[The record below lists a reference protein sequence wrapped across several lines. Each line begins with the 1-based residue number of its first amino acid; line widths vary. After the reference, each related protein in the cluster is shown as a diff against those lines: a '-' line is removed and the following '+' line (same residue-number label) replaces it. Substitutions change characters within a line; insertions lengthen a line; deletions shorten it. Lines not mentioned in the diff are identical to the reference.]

1 MNAERHVD
9 SFPAPERILVTNSAD
24 VNVDQVA
31 FRRFCDGWAES
42 FGIQLSIGNEQE
54 DNDAVIFNPGTG
66 TNGGGLTPRDGLPS
80 VGVRFS
86 VGRPATSSGALE
98 WISGRGLD
106 GYRWAIRYLRAAGG
120 WPFDIYRY
128 GSDRENLAELRVP
141 HNPGPHPVVVLI
153 HGGGWKALWGKD
165 LMVPMAVDLARRGFA
180 SWNIEFRRLGAGG
193 GWPSTFDDVSAAVEG
208 LAEVAHERGL
218 DLKRVALLGHSSGAH
233 LALWAAAREDAVVQ
247 PTLVVSLSGMVDLI
261 EADRRG
267 LIGGENVTARLLGG
281 RADEVPE
288 RYAAASPLELLPLG
302 RRQLLI
308 QGLADYIP
316 DLVDTNRSYARA
328 AASAGDSVDL
338 IELPDVDHLQPIE
351 PGSPAWTVTA
361 KRIEEEL

>member
-1 MNAERHVD
+1 VTAERHVG
-9 SFPAPERILVTNSAD
+9 SFPPPERILVTNSTD
-24 VNVDQVA
+24 VNVDEIA
-31 FRRFCDGWAES
+31 FRRFCDVWAES
-42 FGIQLSIGNEQE
+42 FGISLSIGDHQG
-54 DNDAVIFNPGTG
+54 DNDAVIFNPGSG
-66 TNGGGLTPRDGLPS
+66 NALLAPDGGLPA
-80 VGVRFS
+80 VGVRFGI
-86 VGRPATSSGALE
+86 GRPATSSDALE

-120 WPFDIYRY
+120 WPFDVYRY
-128 GSDRENLAELRVP
+128 GDDPENLAELRVP
-141 HNPGPHPVVVLI
+141 QTAGPHPVVVLI

-180 SWNIEFRRLGAGG
+180 SWNIEFRRLGNGG
-193 GWPSTFDDVSAAVEG
+193 GWPGTFDDVSTAVD
-208 LAEVAHERGL
+208 LLTDVAEEREIDL
-218 DLKRVALLGHSSGAH
+218 DRVALLGHSSGAH
-233 LALWAAAREDAVVQ
+233 LALWAAARDSAAVR
-247 PTLVVSLSGMVDLI
+247 PNLVVSLSGMVDLI

-302 RRQLLI
+302 MRQVLI

-316 DLVDTNRSYARA
+316 DLVDTNRSYVRA
-328 AASAGDSVDL
+328 AESAGDSVEL
-338 IELPDVDHLQPIE
+338 IELAGVDHLQPIE
-351 PGSPAWTVTA
+351 PGSSAWLETA